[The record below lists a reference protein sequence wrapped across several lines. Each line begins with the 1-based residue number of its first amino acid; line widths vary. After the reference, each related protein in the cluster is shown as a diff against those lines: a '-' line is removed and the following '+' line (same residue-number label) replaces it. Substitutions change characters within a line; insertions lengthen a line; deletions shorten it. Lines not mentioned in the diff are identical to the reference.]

1 MHIWYFYSSG
11 WGNTRLVWEY
21 ISQHLNGDH
30 GLILENVG
38 TKDIKTLDEYEF
50 IILAAP
56 TYDHGVLH
64 EPFYRWIMQ
73 QDIDLSS
80 KKIAIIWLWDDKY
93 DKQYNVESAKIL
105 EDFVA
110 KNNGKLLIPSLRIN
124 KHPIPQFE
132 WEIKKRIEEYTT
144 KLS

>member
-1 MHIWYFYSSG
+1 MYIWYFYSSG

-38 TKDIKTLDEYEF
+38 TKGIKTLDEYEF

-124 KHPIPQFE
+124 KHPIPQLE